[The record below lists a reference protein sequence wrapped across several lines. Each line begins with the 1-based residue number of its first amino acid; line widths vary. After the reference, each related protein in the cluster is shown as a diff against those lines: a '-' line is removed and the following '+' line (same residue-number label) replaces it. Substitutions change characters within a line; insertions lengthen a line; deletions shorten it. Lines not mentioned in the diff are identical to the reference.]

1 MYFLKDR
8 LPKTWLD
15 EWLKSRVS
23 EYPKTDNKENASK
36 HCSNL
41 NDTTF
46 TILLFTVKRVALE
59 EVSFSATQNPKILS

>member
-46 TILLFTVKRVALE
+46 TILFIYCEA
-59 EVSFSATQNPKILS
+59 S

>member
-46 TILLFTVKRVALE
+46 TILFIYCEASCIGR
-59 EVSFSATQNPKILS
+59 SFF